1 VISPGESWHISKIAN
16 EARRAIESLDLDTQE
31 RILAALESL
40 QTDPFSG
47 DVKRIK
53 GKRDIYRLRSGR
65 FRVYFRTIT
74 ASRSI
79 EILLFDHR
87 GAIKDKNVQRL

>member
-1 VISPGESWHISKIAN
+1 MTSPGESWRISKVAN
-16 EARRAIESLDLDTQE
+16 QARRTIESLDLDTQE
-31 RILAALESL
+31 RILAELEGL
-40 QTDPFSG
+40 LADPFSG
-47 DVKRIK
+47 DIKRIR
-53 GKRDIYRLRSGR
+53 GKKNIYRLRFGR

-79 EILLFDHR
+79 EILFFDQR